1 MASHKTLLYLGIFFV
16 IFDILIQFPQFRISI
31 LGAFLIVIGYFK
43 FKLYNWLM
51 WFVWILIVV
60 QFINNIWET
69 ISKFLKP
76 SSTPTRAIQK
86 PEYDSEGESDTE

>member
-31 LGAFLIVIGYFK
+31 LGVFLIAIGYFK

-51 WFVWILIVV
+51 WFVWILVVFQIITDIGEIVYKFV
-60 QFINNIWET
+60 QPSPIPNP
-69 ISKFLKP
+69 SKLDY
-76 SSTPTRAIQK
+76 
-86 PEYDSEGESDTE
+86 EDTDNTE